1 MGIKLDTI
9 FELLK
14 NYDKYGF
21 ELLYEHYFRLMYGIA
36 FSVCKD
42 DEISKDAIQNAMIIL
57 YKLDPKKFPNNNELS
72 WLYKVVKNETLQLL
86 RKQKNK
92 LSIDEIA
99 DLPMI
104 DKSIENIVDIDSYN
118 YLIKDLNEEQKRI
131 ITLKVI
137 CGLTHKEIAKVLS
150 MPSGTVMWV
159 YNTSIKR
166 LKVVL
171 GSLMSI
177 IIIVGI
183 SFISKINAVP
193 NLRYVKE
200 ESYMMDNLMAAKAMP
215 LEAVDWRIKYYVI
228 GAILLIS
235 LMILFINGDK
245 IPIRFL
251 TKKTK

>member
-36 FSVCKD
+36 FSVCKN
-42 DEISKDAIQNAMIIL
+42 DEMSKDAIQNTMIIL
-57 YKLDPKKFPNNNELS
+57 YKLDPKKFPSNNELS

-99 DLPMI
+99 DLPTI
-104 DKSIENIVDIDSYN
+104 DKSIENIVDMDSYN
-118 YLIKDLNEEQKRI
+118 YLIKDLNEEQRRI

-137 CGLTHKEIAKVLS
+137 CGLTHKEIAKLLS

-159 YNTSIKR
+159 YNTSIKK
-166 LKVVL
+166 LKVIL
-171 GSLMSI
+171 GSLISI

-183 SFISKINAVP
+183 SFISKLNAVP
-193 NLRYVKE
+193 NFRYVSE
-200 ESYMMDNLMAAKAMP
+200 EAYTMDNFMGTKSIP
-215 LEAVDWRIKYYVI
+215 IEVVDWRIKYYVI
-228 GAILLIS
+228 GAFLIITLILL
-235 LMILFINGDK
+235 FIKSDK
-245 IPIRFL
+245 IPIKIL
-251 TKKTK
+251 TKKIK

>member
-42 DEISKDAIQNAMIIL
+42 DEMSKDAIQNTMIIL

-99 DLPMI
+99 DLPII
-104 DKSIENIVDIDSYN
+104 DKSIENIVDMDSYN
-118 YLIKDLNEEQKRI
+118 YLIKDLNEEQRKV
-131 ITLKVI
+131 ITLKII
-137 CGLTHKEIAKVLS
+137 CGLTHKEIAKLLN
-150 MPSGTVMWV
+150 MPSGTVMWI
-159 YNTSIKR
+159 YNTSIKK
-166 LKVVL
+166 LKVIL
-171 GSLMSI
+171 ASLISVI
-177 IIIVGI
+177 IFIGI
-183 SFISKINAVP
+183 AFISKLNVMTSV
-193 NLRYVKE
+193 RYVSE
-200 ESYMMDNLMAAKAMP
+200 ETYMMDNLMTAKAMP
-215 LEAVDWRIKYYVI
+215 AEVVDWRIKYYVI

-235 LMILFINGDK
+235 LIILFIKSDK
-245 IPIRFL
+245 IPIRIL
-251 TKKTK
+251 TKKAK